1 METKKFLKNNR
12 NCLNFHI
19 FSPKNHDEFTH
30 TH

>member
-1 METKKFLKNNR
+1 METKNFLKNNR
-12 NCLNFHI
+12 NYLNFHI